1 MRHKRKTEKFQRSY
15 AQRKALIKALLRSI
29 IINERIITTYP
40 KAKKIRKFLER
51 LITLA
56 KEDTLHN
63 RRLSYKVLCDH
74 NLVGKLFEIGKRFKD
89 INGGYSRIFRL
100 GFRKGDDAGMAI
112 LELTKREIKEKPK
125 KVKTEEK
132 EKRPEKEEKKITTE
146 KKETKPKA
154 ASFIRRIFKK
164 ERDSL

>member
-1 MRHKRKTEKFQRSY
+1 MRHKKKTEKFQRSRS
-15 AQRKALIKALLRSI
+15 QKKALIRALLRNI

-40 KAKKIRKFLER
+40 KAKKIRKFLDK
-51 LITLA
+51 LITSA
-56 KEDTLHN
+56 KEDTVHN

-100 GFRKGDDAGMAI
+100 GFRKGDNASMAI

-125 KVKTEEK
+125 KIKAEGK
-132 EKRPEKEEKKITTE
+132 KHLEKEEKKVTTE
-146 KKETKPKA
+146 KKEMKPKST
-154 ASFIRRIFKK
+154 SFIRRIFKK